1 MIYLWTLIFKFQK
14 AFSSE
19 SSMEGP
25 DIRNYFSRNRSI
37 SDPEGR
43 IYSQPQDLD
52 EQLEADLGK
61 FQPITN
67 NEKLNQVWKTGLLLS
82 MSYYNF

>member
-1 MIYLWTLIFKFQK
+1 
-14 AFSSE
+14 
-19 SSMEGP
+19 MEGP
-25 DIRNYFSRNRSI
+25 DIRNYFSGTRSI

-67 NEKLNQVWKTGLLLS
+67 NEKLNQV
-82 MSYYNF
+82 

>member
-1 MIYLWTLIFKFQK
+1 
-14 AFSSE
+14 
-19 SSMEGP
+19 MEGP
-25 DIRNYFSRNRSI
+25 DIRNYFSWTRSI

-61 FQPITN
+61 FQPGMKI
-67 NEKLNQVWKTGLLLS
+67 GLLLS